1 MKKTHNINIGNSIIH
16 IEEDA
21 YEILTV
27 YLNEV
32 KQHFSKNADDFE
44 IVTDIE
50 NRIAEMFAE
59 KLSAQQK
66 QVINVE
72 DVQSVIQ
79 QMGSVKDF
87 ETSEESPEEQIS
99 APEYN
104 PIKKLYRDT
113 DQAMVAGVCAG
124 LGHYLDIEAKWVRL
138 FTFLTMFIF
147 GSGLLIYIIFW
158 IMVPKAKTRIEK
170 MEMRGEETNLKGF
183 ANSSL
188 HPFAEQSRGFIASF
202 IQAIGE
208 FLQGAGKVIFKIIVG
223 SIVVFASFFLLG
235 TIVALAAFLGFWNSD
250 VHNYFPISMV
260 NEEYLFTMTV
270 AVFIVLII
278 PLLALILFSIR
289 VGFNGRPINKVLSY
303 GLLLIWLGAVVTGIY
318 YVAKVSTEFKEGAEF
333 AQTTPLKVH
342 PVYSLNI
349 NMERFFTK
357 EDSLNYR
364 IDPARYKGRKIL
376 NSRDDDFNSPRSI
389 SFRMEKSTDGK
400 VSLSTNF
407 KSRGKTF
414 EVALKNAQNIHYDFL
429 QEGATLSF
437 SPVLHIPKM
446 SNWRG
451 QEVELTLSIPV
462 GTEVQISN
470 EFYRYLKG
478 GYNYWDCEQEK
489 GAEYTSW
496 IMTDTGVKCKF
507 EKEKKED

>member
-59 KLSAQQK
+59 KLFAQQK
-66 QVINVE
+66 QVVNVE

-87 ETSEESPEEQIS
+87 ETSEESAEEQIPT
-99 APEYN
+99 PEYN
-104 PIKKLYRDT
+104 SIKKLYRDT

-124 LGHYLDIEAKWVRL
+124 LGHYLDIDAKWVRL
-138 FTFLTMFIF
+138 FTFLTTFIF
-147 GSGLLIYIIFW
+147 GSGLLVYMIFW

-183 ANSSL
+183 ANSYL
-188 HPFAEQSRGFIASF
+188 HPFAEQSRGFIAGL

-208 FLQGAGKVIFKIIVG
+208 FLQGTGKVIFKIIVG

-260 NEEYLFTMTV
+260 NEEYLFPMTI
-270 AVFIVLII
+270 AAFIVLII

-303 GLLLIWLGAVVTGIY
+303 GLLVIWLGGVVTGIY
-318 YVAKVSTEFKEGAEF
+318 YIAKVSTEFKEGAEF
-333 AQTTPLKVH
+333 AQTTPLKTY

-349 NMERFFTK
+349 NMERFFTR

-376 NSRDDDFNSPRSI
+376 NNRDDNFNNPRSI
-389 SFRMEKSTDGK
+389 SFRIEKSTDGK

-462 GTEVQISN
+462 GTEVQVSN
-470 EFYRYLKG
+470 EFYRYLR
-478 GYNYWDCEQEK
+478 GYGYWDCEHEE
-489 GAEYTSW
+489 GAEYSSW

-507 EKEKKED
+507 EKVKKED